1 MIEEI
6 VKCLFNLSEQLRRK
20 TAELKG
26 GDHVALICHYADVRA
41 AHAAIDESIKSLYE
55 MKESLSREIVP
66 DAMRAANG
74 GRGIKTINLVGIG
87 RVSLS
92 NRWSV
97 SMLDKV
103 QGMQY
108 LRDTGNEG
116 LIQETV
122 NSSTLTAFGKNLMET
137 EGKELPDHL
146 FKSSIMTITSIT
158 KV

>member
-6 VKCLFNLSEQLRRK
+6 VKCLFNLSEQLRRR

-55 MKESLSREIVP
+55 MKESLSRELVP
-66 DAMRAANG
+66 DVMRAA
-74 GRGIKTINLVGIG
+74 GIKTINLVGIG

-158 KV
+158 KA

>member
-55 MKESLSREIVP
+55 MKESLSRELVP
-66 DAMRAANG
+66 DVMRAA
-74 GRGIKTINLVGIG
+74 GIKTINLVGIG

-158 KV
+158 KA

>member
-55 MKESLSREIVP
+55 MKESLSRELVP
-66 DAMRAANG
+66 DVMRAAG
-74 GRGIKTINLVGIG
+74 VKTINIVGIG

-158 KV
+158 KA

>member
-55 MKESLSREIVP
+55 MKESLSRELVP
-66 DAMRAANG
+66 DVMRAAG
-74 GRGIKTINLVGIG
+74 VKTINIVGIG

>member
-1 MIEEI
+1 

-55 MKESLSREIVP
+55 MKESLSRELVP
-66 DAMRAANG
+66 DVMRAAG
-74 GRGIKTINLVGIG
+74 VKTINIVGIG

-158 KV
+158 KA

>member
-1 MIEEI
+1 LIEEI

-55 MKESLSREIVP
+55 MKESLSRELVP
-66 DAMRAANG
+66 DVMRAA
-74 GRGIKTINLVGIG
+74 GIKTINLVGIG

-158 KV
+158 KA